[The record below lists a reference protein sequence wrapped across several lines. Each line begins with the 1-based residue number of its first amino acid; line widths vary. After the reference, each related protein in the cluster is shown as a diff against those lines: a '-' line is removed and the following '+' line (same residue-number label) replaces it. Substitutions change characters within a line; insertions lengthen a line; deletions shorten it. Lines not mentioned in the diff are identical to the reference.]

1 MYESSVT
8 TDVPTRRTLLGAGA
22 GLLTAGLLAGSTAP
36 AAATEPTVA
45 KGPAA
50 SKGPSSATEGAHAA
64 LRRLERAHRARVG
77 AFAHNTRTGAT
88 VAYRADT
95 RVPLC
100 SVFKTLAVG
109 AVLRDLDHNGE
120 TLARRVHY
128 TAADVVP
135 NSPVTSQH
143 TATGMTIAELCA
155 AALRRSDNTAANLLL
170 RALGGPTA
178 VTDFARSLGDRTTR
192 LDRWEPE
199 LNSAEPGR
207 TTDTTTP
214 AAIARTY
221 ARLLLGDAL
230 TPADRGRLTAW
241 MKANE
246 TNTERFRAALP
257 KDWTLADKTGTGSY
271 GTGNDVGVAWTPDG
285 TPIVLAVLTGT
296 ARQADPSDDPLVA
309 GVTRV
314 LARAVTG

>member
-1 MYESSVT
+1 MYESSGT
-8 TDVPTRRTLLGAGA
+8 PTVPTRRALLGAGA

-36 AAATEPTVA
+36 AAAEEPAAA
-45 KGPAA
+45 KGRT
-50 SKGPSSATEGAHAA
+50 GGAHAA

-77 AFAHNTRTGAT
+77 AFAHNTATGAT
-88 VAYRADT
+88 IAYRPDT

-100 SVFKTLAVG
+100 SVFKTLAVA
-109 AVLRDLDHNGE
+109 AVLRDLDLNGE

-128 TAADVVP
+128 TRADLVA
-135 NSPVTSQH
+135 NSPVTGKH
-143 TATGMTIAELCA
+143 VATGMTIAELCA
-155 AALRRSDNTAANLLL
+155 AALQRSDNTAANLLL

-178 VTDFARSLGDRTTR
+178 VTAFARSLGDRTTR

-199 LNSAEPGR
+199 LNSAEPWR

-214 AAIARTY
+214 AAIGRTY

-246 TNTERFRAALP
+246 TNTDRFRAALP
-257 KDWTLADKTGTGSY
+257 RDWTLADKTGTGSY

-285 TPIVLAVLTGT
+285 TPIVLAVLTGK
-296 ARQADPSDDPLVA
+296 AQQAAAPDDPLVA
-309 GVTRV
+309 DVTTV

>member
-1 MYESSVT
+1 MYESSGT
-8 TDVPTRRTLLGAGA
+8 PALPTRRALLGAGA

-36 AAATEPTVA
+36 AAAEGRTD
-45 KGPAA
+45 
-50 SKGPSSATEGAHAA
+50 GAHAA
-64 LRRLERAHRARVG
+64 LRRLERTHRARVG
-77 AFAHNTRTGAT
+77 AIAHNTATGT
-88 VAYRADT
+88 TIAYRADT

-109 AVLRDLDHNGE
+109 AVLRDLDHHGE

-128 TAADVVP
+128 TDADLVA
-135 NSPVTSQH
+135 NSPVTSKH
-143 TATGMTIAELCA
+143 LATGMTIAELCA
-155 AALRRSDNTAANLLL
+155 AALQRSDNTAANLLL

-178 VTDFARSLGDRTTR
+178 VTAFARSLGDRTTR
-192 LDRWEPE
+192 LDRWEPD
-199 LNSAEPGR
+199 LNSAEPWR

-221 ARLLLGDAL
+221 TRLLLGDAL
-230 TPADRGRLTAW
+230 TPADRARLTAW

-246 TNTERFRAALP
+246 TNTDRFRAALP
-257 KDWTLADKTGTGSY
+257 RDWTLADKTGTGSY

-296 ARQADPSDDPLVA
+296 AQQAAPSDDPLVA
-309 GVTRV
+309 DVTRV
-314 LARAVTG
+314 LAKAVTG

>member
-1 MYESSVT
+1 MYESSGT
-8 TDVPTRRTLLGAGA
+8 PTVPTRRALLGAGA
-22 GLLTAGLLAGSTAP
+22 GLLTAGLLAGSSAP
-36 AAATEPTVA
+36 AAAQERT
-45 KGPAA
+45 G
-50 SKGPSSATEGAHAA
+50 GAHAA

-77 AFAHNTRTGAT
+77 AFAHNTVTGAT

-100 SVFKTLAVG
+100 SAFKTLAVG

-128 TAADVVP
+128 TDADVVP
-135 NSPVTSQH
+135 NSPVTGKH
-143 TATGMTIAELCA
+143 VATGMTIAELCA
-155 AALRRSDNTAANLLL
+155 AALQRSDNTAANLLL

-178 VTDFARSLGDRTTR
+178 VTTFARSLGDRTTR

-199 LNSAEPGR
+199 LNSAEPWR

-214 AAIARTY
+214 AAIGRTY

-246 TNTERFRAALP
+246 TNTDRFRAALP
-257 KDWTLADKTGTGSY
+257 RDWTLADKTGTGSY

-296 ARQADPSDDPLVA
+296 AQQAAPSDDPLVA

>member
-1 MYESSVT
+1 MYESSGT
-8 TDVPTRRTLLGAGA
+8 TTVPTRRALLGAGA

-36 AAATEPTVA
+36 AAAKEQT
-45 KGPAA
+45 G
-50 SKGPSSATEGAHAA
+50 GAHAA

-77 AFAHNTRTGAT
+77 AFTHNTVTGAT

-135 NSPVTSQH
+135 NSPVTGNH
-143 TATGMTIAELCA
+143 VATGMTIAELCA
-155 AALRRSDNTAANLLL
+155 AALQRSDNTAANLLL

-178 VTDFARSLGDRTTR
+178 VTVFARSLGDRTTR
-192 LDRWEPE
+192 LDRWEPD
-199 LNSAEPGR
+199 LNSAEPWR

-214 AAIARTY
+214 AAIGDTY

-230 TPADRGRLTAW
+230 TPPDRNRLTAW

-246 TNTERFRAALP
+246 TNTDRFRAALP
-257 KDWTLADKTGTGSY
+257 RDWALADKTGTGSY

-285 TPIVLAVLTGT
+285 TPLVLAVLTGT
-296 ARQADPSDDPLVA
+296 GQQAAPADDPLVA